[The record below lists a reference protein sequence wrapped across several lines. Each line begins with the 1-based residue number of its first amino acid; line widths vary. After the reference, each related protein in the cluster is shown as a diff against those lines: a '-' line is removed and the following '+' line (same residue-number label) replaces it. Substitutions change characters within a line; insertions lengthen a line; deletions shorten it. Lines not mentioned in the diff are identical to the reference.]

1 MEILSENQEYAISKF
16 LQRYDYDAV
25 LDILEETY
33 PDAKCELDYTTP
45 FELLVATILSA
56 QCTDV
61 RVNKV
66 TGEIFKKYNTPMDFA
81 KLSIDEIQEEI
92 L

>member
-1 MEILSENQEYAISKF
+1 MKNINK
-16 LQRYDYDAV
+16 V
-25 LDILEETY
+25 LDILEEIY

-66 TGEIFKKYNTPMDFA
+66 TGDMFKKYNTPKDFA
-81 KLSIDEIQEEI
+81 NLSIEEI
-92 L
+92 DAVYIRVKQKK

>member
-1 MEILSENQEYAISKF
+1 MKNVNK
-16 LQRYDYDAV
+16 V

-33 PDAKCELDYTTP
+33 PEAKCELDYTTP

-66 TGEIFKKYNTPMDFA
+66 TGEMFKKYNTPMDFA

-92 L
+92 KLVDYIKVRLKK

>member
-1 MEILSENQEYAISKF
+1 MKNINK
-16 LQRYDYDAV
+16 V

-56 QCTDV
+56 QCTAV
-61 RVNKV
+61 RVN
-66 TGEIFKKYNTPMDFA
+66 
-81 KLSIDEIQEEI
+81 
-92 L
+92 